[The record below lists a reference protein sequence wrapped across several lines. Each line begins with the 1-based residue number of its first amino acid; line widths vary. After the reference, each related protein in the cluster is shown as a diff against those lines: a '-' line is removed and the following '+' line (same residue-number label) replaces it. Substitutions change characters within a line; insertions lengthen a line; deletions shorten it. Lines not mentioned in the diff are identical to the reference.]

1 MNYCPHG
8 SMHNAN
14 PRAPDLPAPKK
25 GKKAQKQPLEIYK
38 DGRDIPEPL
47 VWKWFEDLA
56 KACVLLEEGKDIQ
69 NDPTGRLSGHHVI
82 VHRDI
87 KPANIFL
94 DLPSNVDGDWPDY
107 PVATLGDF
115 GKYSIVSAYRLYH
128 PLTAS
133 QDQHAT
139 PTRKICTIQC
149 PTITARAPLGL
160 GLLNC
165 AR

>member
-1 MNYCPHG
+1 
-8 SMHNAN
+8 MHNAN

-25 GKKAQKQPLEIYK
+25 GKKAQKQPLEIY
-38 DGRDIPEPL
+38 
-47 VWKWFEDLA
+47 
-56 KACVLLEEGKDIQ
+56 
-69 NDPTGRLSGHHVI
+69 DPTGRLSGHHVI